1 MYCSEDNEFS
11 WFTYS
16 LTRALISTTIN
27 SRLAE
32 NSKNNTTTIKIQRQE
47 NPHTKNMSPKESPVK
62 MSLETHT
69 TSSSTASSTKSAP
82 SSLYSAPTP
91 STAPSTP
98 AIEEERMLGAALPPV
113 TTLPPTALVTTAQ
126 ASTTGASHRH
136 RLSPLER
143 EYDPSRDD
151 LPLDELL
158 ARPRLPRSPYEIY
171 QMRARV
177 NGRTMKP
184 LKATVAGASRIS
196 GEHARRGEEFEKE
209 KERVRAL
216 GIEVGKL
223 KLPPKKE

>member
-1 MYCSEDNEFS
+1 M
-11 WFTYS
+11 
-16 LTRALISTTIN
+16 L
-27 SRLAE
+27 
-32 NSKNNTTTIKIQRQE
+32 
-47 NPHTKNMSPKESPVK
+47 PKESPFK
-62 MSLETHT
+62 MFLETHT
-69 TSSSTASSTKSAP
+69 TTSSTASSTKSAP

-98 AIEEERMLGAALPPV
+98 AIEREDALGAALQSV
-113 TTLPPTALVTTAQ
+113 TTLPTAALAKTAQ
-126 ASTTGASHRH
+126 ASTTTGGARRH
-136 RLSPLER
+136 PLSPMER

-171 QMRARV
+171 QKRARV

-184 LKATVAGASRIS
+184 LKAAVAGASRVG
-196 GEHARRGEEFEKE
+196 GEHARPGEDFEKE

-216 GIEVGKL
+216 GLEMGML